1 MNGLATQSPRG
12 RRIILAIFMVR
23 EWLCVIGKEKR
34 LMKNE
39 MEASTI
45 KFVLNGK
52 VVQLDVP
59 PHWTL
64 LRLLREK
71 LGLTGTKE
79 GCGIGECG
87 ACTVLLDGMPVNACL
102 ILAPKV
108 EGREVQTVEGL
119 GSRDSLHPLQRS
131 FIDHGA
137 IQCGFCT
144 PGILMSS
151 KALLEKNSKPDREEI
166 QEAISGHL
174 CRCTGY
180 QQIIEAIEA
189 AGK

>member
-1 MNGLATQSPRG
+1 
-12 RRIILAIFMVR
+12 
-23 EWLCVIGKEKR
+23 
-34 LMKNE
+34 
-39 MEASTI
+39 MEI
-45 KFVLNGK
+45 KIEFTLNGK
-52 VVQLDVP
+52 LIEVEVS

-87 ACTVLLDGMPVNACL
+87 ACTVLMDGMPVNSCL
-102 ILAPKV
+102 VLAPKV
-108 EGREVQTVEGL
+108 EGRKIETIEGL
-119 GSRDSLHPLQRS
+119 GSRDSLHPLQKS
-131 FIDHGA
+131 FIGHGA

-151 KALLEKNSKPDREEI
+151 KALLGKISNPTREEI
-166 QEAISGHL
+166 KEAISGHL

-180 QQIIEAIEA
+180 HQIIEAIEA
-189 AGK
+189 AGNKRKVIR

>member
-1 MNGLATQSPRG
+1 MENP
-12 RRIILAIFMVR
+12 V
-23 EWLCVIGKEKR
+23 
-34 LMKNE
+34 E
-39 MEASTI
+39 MAL
-45 KFVLNGK
+45 KFILNGNP
-52 VVQLDVP
+52 VETDVP

-87 ACTVLLDGMPVNACL
+87 ACTVLMDGIPVNACL
-102 ILAPKV
+102 ILAPKAEGKSV
-108 EGREVQTVEGL
+108 ETVEGL
-119 GSRDSLHPLQRS
+119 GSQDSLHPLQQS

-137 IQCGFCT
+137 VQCGFCT
-144 PGILMSS
+144 PGILMSAR
-151 KALLEKNSKPDREEI
+151 ALLNGNTHPTKEEVK
-166 QEAISGHL
+166 EAISGHL

-189 AGK
+189 IGK